1 MLNSL
6 QHAFVR
12 PGAAPLAARRHG
24 HARSARWVYVHAYA
38 LGAVAAGVSLA
49 LLLTTWKTVGEP
61 VPPSLNEVRFSV
73 AVLAGAK
80 QAAQTAPD
88 NVDQVAEATTVTPE
102 PVNAP
107 VVVAERE
114 TSLPEAVAAA
124 QTTAPSPV
132 EVKKEAEVVP
142 PAQVSMPG
150 GKLMAEDAPIG
161 DGAENPFAI
170 KPRQVYIRL
179 LVNEAGQVVRAGV
192 VRSGGDNFRD
202 SMILKAMKSR
212 KYNIAD
218 VKTKV
223 QENGQLLWQLEMV
236 LDYGTNDFLP

>member
-6 QHAFVR
+6 RTAYPR
-12 PGAAPLAARRHG
+12 PGATPKAL
-24 HARSARWVYVHAYA
+24 RSPVWSNRALYLQSYG
-38 LGAVAAGVSLA
+38 LGAVTAAASLA
-49 LLLTTWKTVGEP
+49 ILLTTWKAVGEP

-80 QAAQTAPD
+80 QAAQTAPE
-88 NVDQVAEATTVTPE
+88 NVDQVAESTAVAPE
-102 PVNAP
+102 PVSAP
-107 VVVAERE
+107 VVVAKRE

-142 PAQVSMPG
+142 PAKVSMPG
-150 GKLMAEDAPIG
+150 GKLMAEDAPMG
-161 DGAENPFAI
+161 DGAEDPFSI

-179 LVNEAGQVVRAGV
+179 LVNDAGQVVRAGV

-202 SMILKAMKSR
+202 AMILKAMKSR
-212 KYNIAD
+212 KYNIAE

-223 QENGQLLWQLEMV
+223 RENGQLLWQLEMV